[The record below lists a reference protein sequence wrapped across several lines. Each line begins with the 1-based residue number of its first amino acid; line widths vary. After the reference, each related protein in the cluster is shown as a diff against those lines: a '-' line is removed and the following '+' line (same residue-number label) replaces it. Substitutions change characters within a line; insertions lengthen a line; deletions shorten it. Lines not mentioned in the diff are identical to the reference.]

1 MIDMAHLDQA
11 AMVHWR
17 ETVAIPC
24 QNSYT
29 DGGKVTPDMEQRA
42 SVLHDYITRFV
53 FPLCSAMNDRPEMSK
68 PISKSVYMVDASSLG
83 LKQAWDLRDFAR
95 DISWILSTC
104 YPETIYR
111 IYVSHIYLWVRR
123 NTDN

>member
-17 ETVAIPC
+17 ETVEIPSQDAC
-24 QNSYT
+24 TNV
-29 DGGKVTPDMEQRA
+29 GKITPDMEQRA

-53 FPLCSAMNDRPEMSK
+53 FPLCSAMTDRPETSK
-68 PISKSVYMVDASSLG
+68 PICKSLYVVDASSLD
-83 LKQAWDLRDFAR
+83 LKQAWDLRDFTR

-104 YPETIYR
+104 YPETIDR
-111 IYVSHIYLWVRR
+111 IYVSR
-123 NTDN
+123 N